1 MAHQKQNYTKY
12 YFRNSFVQS
21 MNFISWNISDLLV
34 VSVLLQHCHVWT
46 QVTSSLSITD
56 GHLSFI

>member
-1 MAHQKQNYTKY
+1 MAHQKQNYKKH
-12 YFRNSFVQS
+12 YFRNSFVRS

-34 VSVLLQHCHVWT
+34 VSVLWQHCHVWT
-46 QVTSSLSITD
+46 QVTSSVSIID